1 MNKTYIILLR
11 GVMPTGKN
19 KVPMAALRT
28 GLAKAGFG
36 NVRTYI
42 QSGNALVDSDLPMK
56 EVEVRVHDMIQKKI
70 GPDLAV
76 VARTASQ
83 LKKVLRDNPFKDGHD
98 ISRVFFVLFRDKP
111 SPADVK
117 ALASGD
123 FGPEKLVITA
133 QAAYMYIPGQYGKGT
148 LSAAFLEKK
157 LHVRATMRN
166 FNTLYRL
173 IDMCKESM
181 KD

>member
-1 MNKTYIILLR
+1 MNKKYIILLR

-19 KVPMAALRT
+19 KVPMAALRDE
-28 GLAKAGFG
+28 LAKAGFG

-42 QSGNALVDSDLPMK
+42 QSGNVLLDSELPIK
-56 EVEVRVHDMIQKKI
+56 EVEVRVHDVIKKKI
-70 GPDLAV
+70 GADLAV

-83 LKKVLRDNPFKDGHD
+83 LKKVLRDNPFRDGYD
-98 ISRVFFVLFRDKP
+98 ISRVFFVLFKEKP
-111 SPADVK
+111 ASQEAK

-133 QAAYMYIPGQYGKGT
+133 QAAYMYIPGPYGKGT

-157 LHVRATMRN
+157 LHVPATMRN
-166 FNTLYRL
+166 FNTLDKL

-181 KD
+181 NS